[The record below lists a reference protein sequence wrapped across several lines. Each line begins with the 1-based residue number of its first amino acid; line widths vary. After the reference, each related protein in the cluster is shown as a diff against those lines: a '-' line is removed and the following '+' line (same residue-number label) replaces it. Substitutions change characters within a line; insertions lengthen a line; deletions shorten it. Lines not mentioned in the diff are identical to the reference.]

1 MKLSW
6 YSCSMWDKLEWLH
19 WLCFSVRGYLPL
31 IQKIVTYM
39 HGLAVYVKE
48 GIPFAQDLFGFLF
61 MFLTSFTW
69 LCVSYIFLLNQLLS
83 PLSTVFN
90 ANSSDIDYVLSIN
103 PSANVLFFRDFN
115 IHHNN
120 WLTYSS
126 NNWLTGCPISLDSLW
141 LLLCWLGQSSWPFER
156 YHVPWKDI
164 LKVSVSVAAS
174 ESCERVQFGIDV
186 YIPHPK

>member
-1 MKLSW
+1 MVLQFIRRKEFLLHKT
-6 YSCSMWDKLEWLH
+6 YSDSY
-19 WLCFSVRGYLPL
+19 LCF
-31 IQKIVTYM
+31 
-39 HGLAVYVKE
+39 
-48 GIPFAQDLFGFLF
+48 
-61 MFLTSFTW
+61 W
-69 LCVSYIFLLNQLLS
+69 LVLLHSVSYIFFLNQLPS
-83 PLSTVFN
+83 SLSTVFN

-164 LKVSVSVAAS
+164 LKISAPVAAS
-174 ESCERVQFGIDV
+174 ESCEWVQFGIDV

>member
-1 MKLSW
+1 MNIAMLTKGYTPNKFESHNSLKLSFLNIWGLHWNFFLMWIFSWMKLSW

-141 LLLCWLGQSSWPFER
+141 LILC
-156 YHVPWKDI
+156 
-164 LKVSVSVAAS
+164 
-174 ESCERVQFGIDV
+174 
-186 YIPHPK
+186 